1 MWKYKSK
8 WGEKGRARIH
18 REWKIG
24 SRARR
29 RRPAEGKHEEET
41 KRERMLGTRR
51 GRVLWEPWGSLR
63 LLSFHASVSPEL
75 NVPWSSRFASLRSL
89 FPFICFV
96 LCFLTPLISIPLS
109 LLRSFRLA
117 FSFRPSAFPL
127 YARSLPYTRGLSAFY
142 IQSPSSCPTLAFLPF
157 SPQIVTCCWM
167 RLPFYRHLW
176 LLHLTTLNPWRGN
189 LYWRCFSFRGNK

>member
-1 MWKYKSK
+1 M
-8 WGEKGRARIH
+8 GGKGRARIH

-89 FPFICFV
+89 FPFIWVV
-96 LCFLTPLISIPLS
+96 LCFLTLSHFYPSFPPSVFPSCFFLPTVGFSFIRAVSPLYPWALSVLYPISLVLSHTRLPPFFPPNRNVLLDEAS
-109 LLRSFRLA
+109 LLSASLA
-117 FSFRPSAFPL
+117 
-127 YARSLPYTRGLSAFY
+127 
-142 IQSPSSCPTLAFLPF
+142 PSSYYT
-157 SPQIVTCCWM
+157 
-167 RLPFYRHLW
+167 
-176 LLHLTTLNPWRGN
+176 
-189 LYWRCFSFRGNK
+189 